1 MRLLTLA
8 TVLTTLLLTSC
19 GSNSGLSTDEYIL
32 ENNLETRLLD
42 DGVHIITNRAGNGS
56 KPENN
61 DSRVFVN
68 YTGMLTDS
76 TIFDSGTNSYFFIRG
91 LIRGWQVGLREM
103 SVGEKATLII
113 PASAGYGDS
122 DNGSIPGGSTLIFE
136 VELIKH
142 DDGSDITPAEYIA
155 DNNIQNARE
164 LDKGVYI
171 VTNTPGNGNMPPDTE
186 TRVYVNYEGRLTHG
200 PVFDANDNVNFILS
214 SLITGWQ
221 VGIAA
226 MSVGESA
233 TLIVPS
239 QAGYGGS
246 PNGIIAPNST
256 LVFEVDLLDFDE

>member
-1 MRLLTLA
+1 MLA
-8 TVLTTLLLTSC
+8 VISTLLLTAC
-19 GSNSGLSTDEYIL
+19 GGDFGLSVDDYIL

-42 DGVHIITNRAGNGS
+42 DGVHIITNQAGNGS

-76 TIFDSGTNSYFFIRG
+76 TVFDSGTNSYFFIRQ

-113 PASAGYGDS
+113 PASAGYGS
-122 DNGSIPGGSTLIFE
+122 SGSGSIPGGATLIFE
-136 VELIKH
+136 VEMIKF
-142 DDGSDITPAEYIA
+142 DDGTDVSPEEYIQ
-155 DNNIQNARE
+155 QNELQGARE

-171 VTNTPGNGNMPPDTE
+171 ITNVEGNGDMPPSADS
-186 TRVYVNYEGRLTHG
+186 RVYVNYEGRLTHG
-200 PVFDANDNVNFILS
+200 VVFDDNDDVNFILNN
-214 SLITGWQ
+214 LIEGWQ
-221 VGIAA
+221 IGIMA

-239 QAGYGGS
+239 AVGYGTQA
-246 PNGIIAPNST
+246 NGLIPPNST
-256 LVFEVDLLDFDE
+256 LIFDIDLLDFDE